1 MGPSIIVETERK
13 NNWIKGLLPT
23 VFWLGVWWLCAAGVG
38 KELLLPSPAA
48 VFHALLRLMKEK
60 EFWHSLFFSLGRV
73 SLGFLLGAG
82 LGSLLGAATAANG
95 WCDLLLS
102 PALRAVRTVP
112 VVSFILLLFF
122 WLPTGRVPVAVS
134 ALMALPVA
142 WRSTRQGIA
151 AADPRLLE
159 LAGAYHMGRWKRLS
173 LIYLPAALPALSA
186 GWETA
191 LGLAWKSGV
200 AAEVLC
206 QPRWALGTGLQAS
219 KAYLDSPG
227 LFAWT
232 GVMVALSLGTEWL
245 LHTGFRRWR
254 GDGEK

>member
-1 MGPSIIVETERK
+1 MKV
-13 NNWIKGLLPT
+13 LLPAA
-23 VFWLGVWWLCAAGVG
+23 FWLGVWWLCAASVG

-48 VFHALLRLMKEK
+48 AFHTLLVLIGTGDFWRSVLM
-60 EFWHSLFFSLGRV
+60 SLGRI

-82 LGSLLGAATAANG
+82 LGTLLGVATAAWD

-112 VVSFILLLFF
+112 VVSFILLLYF

-134 ALMALPVA
+134 ALMALPVV
-142 WRSTRQGIA
+142 WRSARQGIA
-151 AADPRLLE
+151 EADPQLLE
-159 LAGAYHMGRWKRLS
+159 LAGAYRLG
-173 LIYLPAALPALSA
+173 LWRRATHIYLPAALPALCA

-191 LGLAWKSGV
+191 LGLAWKAGV

-206 QPRWALGTGLQAS
+206 QPKWAVGTGLQVA
-219 KAYLDSPG
+219 KTYLDAPA

-232 GVMVALSLGTEWL
+232 AAMVALNIVTEQIL
-245 LHTGFRRWR
+245 RLALRPWR
-254 GDGEK
+254 GGGAA

>member
-1 MGPSIIVETERK
+1 MGTDGK
-13 NNWIKGLLPT
+13 NKWIRRLLPA
-23 VFWLGVWWLCAAGVG
+23 VFWLGVWAFCAAGVG

-48 VFHALLRLMKEK
+48 VFDALCSLVVTE
-60 EFWHSLFFSLGRV
+60 EFWRSVLLSFGRM

-82 LGSLLGAATAANG
+82 LGTLLGVATAASR

-142 WRSTRQGIA
+142 WRTARQGVA
-151 AADPRLLE
+151 AADGRLLE
-159 LAGAYHMGRWKRLS
+159 LAGAYRLGLWKRIF
-173 LIYLPAALPALSA
+173 LIYLPAALPSLAA

-191 LGLAWKSGV
+191 LGLAWKAGV

-206 QPRWALGTGLQAS
+206 QPKWALGTGLQVS
-219 KAYLDSPG
+219 KAYLDAPG

-232 GVMVALSLGTEWL
+232 GVTVALSLVTEGL
-245 LHTGFRRWR
+245 LRLTFRRWR
-254 GDGEK
+254 GGEEG